1 MIMGFFFPHCFW
13 KEHKLHVWIQ
23 WYNIYSKNSQENFPQ
38 LLVTV
43 SHFLYT
49 WKKKIIHICNHREW
63 LIFLNKY
70 ENFVISMKLCFEI
83 L

>member
-1 MIMGFFFPHCFW
+1 MIMGIFFPHCFW
-13 KEHKLHVWIQ
+13 KEHKLRVWIQ
-23 WYNIYSKNSQENFPQ
+23 WYNIYSKNSQEKFPQ
-38 LLVTV
+38 LPVNV

-49 WKKKIIHICNHREW
+49 WKKIIHIFNHREW

-70 ENFVISMKLCFEI
+70 ETFVISMKLCFEI